1 MTMLVV
7 VQCAKDGTDR
17 ELTRC
22 ELRSGAVPTAL
33 PDSVVLHRSTKVPTA
48 DAGTAERRSDAE
60 VSAGARRFAASGRFE
75 DHIRQDS
82 VLTGAV
88 ASGAG

>member
-1 MTMLVV
+1 M
-7 VQCAKDGTDR
+7 
-17 ELTRC
+17 
-22 ELRSGAVPTAL
+22 
-33 PDSVVLHRSTKVPTA
+33 LHRSTKVPTA
-48 DAGTAERRSDAE
+48 DAATAERRSDAE